1 MGDVHPTSHQV
12 LAAVSTK
19 ELGIPMALAHPGV
32 EKNRRKGVIG
42 CDWVV
47 KQFP

>member
-1 MGDVHPTSHQV
+1 MGDVHPTSHPT
-12 LAAVSTK
+12 LADVSTK

-32 EKNRRKGVIG
+32 EKNRRKGQIR
-42 CDWVV
+42 CDLVV